1 MSVLKPRN
9 RLVYFRVSE
18 DEFLQ
23 FSEMC
28 HSVGA
33 RSLSALA
40 RTAMQR
46 MLSTPREKEEEVLVE
61 KLKAFDEQAAELIER
76 LRCIN
81 ELLESNG
88 RSGFSKRESNGH
100 EGALSLEE
108 TNG

>member
-1 MSVLKPRN
+1 MPVLKPRN

-23 FSEMC
+23 FSAMC
-28 HSVGA
+28 RAAGA

-46 MLSTPREKEEEVLVE
+46 MLAEPKDESPLVE
-61 KLKAFDEQAAELIER
+61 KLKTFDELTSTLIEK

-81 ELLESNG
+81 QLLEANG
-88 RSGFSKRESNGH
+88 VREPVSRESNGH
-100 EGALSLEE
+100 ANEPALEH
-108 TNG
+108 TNV

>member
-1 MSVLKPRN
+1 MPVLKPRN

-23 FSEMC
+23 FSAMC
-28 HSVGA
+28 QSAGA

-46 MLSTPREKEEEVLVE
+46 MLAPKDEEL
-61 KLKAFDEQAAELIER
+61 LAERLRACEELTSVLIEK

-81 ELLESNG
+81 ELLEANSRG
-88 RSGFSKRESNGH
+88 ESIKGESHGH
-100 EGALSLEE
+100 AGALALEQ
-108 TNG
+108 TNV